1 MRRAANQ
8 TAATTKAAKTTLLI
22 RTMTIDAESKAGG
35 ETNACQAYAKRAPAA
50 SAKICLS
57 PQPSLRHSVIVI
69 RATSSITRM
78 VSVRHTARQVRGD
91 HNKACGNGR
100 GADDDPCGGCR
111 S

>member
-57 PQPSLRHSVIVI
+57 PPAEPTPQRDRDQGNEFDHQDGQCAPHSP
-69 RATSSITRM
+69 A
-78 VSVRHTARQVRGD
+78 
-91 HNKACGNGR
+91 
-100 GADDDPCGGCR
+100 GAG
-111 S
+111 